1 MRITPLVIARRNL
14 IRTYHNRSI
23 IYSVFFPAIFLI
35 ICHMQISTQVTGV
48 VIGLAFVLGS
58 LDDALFSISRER
70 DDGTLA
76 KLFLSPVSRWSIIGG
91 RVLSSFILGALK
103 ATLVI
108 LTLTQL
114 MNLIDSNLI
123 SLALFYAISFLTI
136 LLTALL
142 GIICSTL
149 FRVFKTAVLLASSA
163 IFLFALSP
171 VIVNNSFDNNPFWI
185 CYNVFNYIILKA
197 DYTSMQTPIFKI
209 LIWIIALFLIA
220 GVSLRRKIA

>member
-1 MRITPLVIARRNL
+1 MRITPLIIAKRNL
-14 IRTYHNRSI
+14 IRAYHNRSI

-58 LDDALFSISRER
+58 LDDALFSISREM

-91 RVLSSFILGALK
+91 RALSSFILGALK
-103 ATLVI
+103 VTLVV
-108 LTLTQL
+108 LTLTHF
-114 MNLIDSNLI
+114 MNLIYSNLI
-123 SLALFYAISFLTI
+123 SLALFYVISFLTI
-136 LLTALL
+136 LLTVLL

-149 FRVFKTAVLLASSA
+149 FRVFKTAVLLASSV

-171 VIVNNSFDNNPFWI
+171 VIVNNSFDNNPFWM
-185 CYNVFNYIILKA
+185 CYNVFTYILKA
-197 DYTSMQTPIFKI
+197 DYTSMQTPIFTI
-209 LIWIIALFLIA
+209 FMLVIALFLIA
-220 GVSLRRKIA
+220 GVTLRRKIA